1 MALEAIESVMQQQYF
16 QVEIILVDDGSSDNT
31 IDEVASQFPAT
42 HIVTRHDA
50 GPGQARNAGVAASEG
65 DILMFLDSDDI
76 WLDNHVQQLVD
87 VLKRGFQV
95 AYGVAHTK
103 NMIGGADFLIPENGT
118 GIEGD
123 CFDALL
129 NWCFLV
135 PSAMAIQRDTFMTI
149 GGFDTLSFGED
160 WIFFLKLAAQ
170 FPFGFAGPE
179 PITLRRLHP
188 GSLCFL
194 SDKKKLLAIIS
205 QVLTFLKNEPSAT
218 VTHCNHFKMLHD
230 WTADNKT
237 QWPTVQEWY
246 LSMLQ
251 EKII

>member
-1 MALEAIESVMQQQYF
+1 MTLEAIESVMRQNYTRI
-16 QVEIILVDDGSSDNT
+16 EIIVVDDGSTDNT
-31 IDEVASQFPAT
+31 VSEITSLFPQIRT
-42 HIVTRHDA
+42 VKLDGV
-50 GPGQARNAGVAASEG
+50 GPGQARNAGVAVSRGE
-65 DILMFLDSDDI
+65 IVMFLDSDDL
-76 WLDNHVQQLVD
+76 WLDGHVQQLVN
-87 VLKRGFQV
+87 VLNRGFHI
-95 AYGVAHTK
+95 AYGVAQTQHEV
-103 NMIGGADFLIPENGT
+103 GGADFLVPKNGT

-123 CFDALL
+123 CLHALL
-129 NWCFLV
+129 HWCFLV
-135 PSAMAIQRDTFMTI
+135 PSAMALKRDIFQLI
-149 GGFDTLSFGED
+149 GGFDKLFFGED

-194 SDKKKLLAIIS
+194 DDKKKLLAIIS
-205 QVLTFLKNEPSAT
+205 QVLIFLKNEPRAT